1 MTKSGRRAGVV
12 VTAAILIA
20 AAMITAARAIAT
32 DSDWTS
38 FPGGIAPGATIAQ
51 STDGG
56 SFTCTLGLIA
66 GDPASHRLYG
76 ITAGHC
82 DHTAEARPTVHFS
95 EADSP
100 DVARPLG
107 TYVAS
112 RDTDGST
119 PTGNDELP
127 LYTDAGVIA
136 MQDGVRIA
144 SFKIAGVYPV
154 RGVVEDRKDLP
165 YGTEVCKYGMRTGE
179 TCGPITVASKYTVT
193 AQLRAIHGDSG
204 APLYRKNNDGTV
216 DIIGVL
222 SNGDDE
228 SSLGELNQFFWV
240 APVLKALNL
249 QVCGCGAN

>member
-1 MTKSGRRAGVV
+1 MRSGRRAGVV
-12 VTAAILIA
+12 VAAAILIA
-20 AAMITAARAIAT
+20 AAMVMPARAAADDT
-32 DSDWTS
+32 DWRS
-38 FPGGIAPGATIAQ
+38 FSGGIAPGATIEQ
-51 STDGG
+51 IGQDRG
-56 SFTCTLGLIA
+56 FTCTLGLIA

-82 DHTAEARPTVHFS
+82 DRTGDARSPVVHFS

-107 TYVAS
+107 TYIAS

-154 RGVVEDRKDLP
+154 RGVVGDRKDLP

-179 TCGPITVASKYTVT
+179 TCGPITVASKYTIT
-193 AQLRAIHGDSG
+193 AEVRAIHGDSG
-204 APLYRKNNDGTV
+204 SALYRKNNDGTV
-216 DIIGVL
+216 DVIGL
-222 SNGDDE
+222 ASNVDDE
-228 SSLGELNQFFWV
+228 TGTTQFFWV
-240 APVLKALNL
+240 APVLKALKL